1 MRLVFVIC
9 LRMSSKKKKERT
21 PKQRFTFLTILL
33 YHLAFPVSPVASVF
47 LPLFLTFSLSHVLS
61 IFWQLSPLCIT
72 SYIALFAFDS
82 FFLLLVVFFPSSN
95 TLFRASILPP
105 PPPTVYFWP
114 HQLTDTRQV
123 FNCLPSTLN
132 EWVYTTWIRYS
143 YISSRA
149 FFHPPPVF
157 WDWEVFWK
165 IKGNWKEL

>member
-9 LRMSSKKKKERT
+9 LRVSSKKKT
-21 PKQRFTFLTILL
+21 NPKTAVYFPHHSSVSSCSPFQSCSLCVSPSL
-33 YHLAFPVSPVASVF
+33 YH
-47 LPLFLTFSLSHVLS
+47 FLTFFLSS
-61 IFWQLSPLCIT
+61 GSCPPLCII
-72 SYIALFAFDS
+72 SYLALFAFDS

-95 TLFRASILPP
+95 TSFRASILPP

-114 HQLTDTRQV
+114 HHLTDARQV

-149 FFHPPPVF
+149 FFHPPPFF
-157 WDWEVFWK
+157 WDW
-165 IKGNWKEL
+165 

>member
-9 LRMSSKKKKERT
+9 LRMSSKKKRT
-21 PKQRFTFLTILL
+21 NPKTAV
-33 YHLAFPVSPVASVF
+33 YFPHHSSVSSCFPCQSCCLCVSPS
-47 LPLFLTFSLSHVLS
+47 LSHFLTFSLSHVLS

-114 HQLTDTRQV
+114 HQLTDTQQV

-157 WDWEVFWK
+157 WDW
-165 IKGNWKEL
+165 

>member
-9 LRMSSKKKKERT
+9 LRVSSKKKNE
-21 PKQRFTFLTILL
+21 PQNSCLLSSPFFCIILL
-33 YHLAFPVSPVASVF
+33 SLSVL
-47 LPLFLTFSLSHVLS
+47 LPLCFSLSLSLSHILS

-72 SYIALFAFDS
+72 SHFALFAFDS

-95 TLFRASILPP
+95 TSFRASILPP

-114 HQLTDTRQV
+114 HHLTDTRQV

-149 FFHPPPVF
+149 FFHPPPFF
-157 WDWEVFWK
+157 WDW
-165 IKGNWKEL
+165 